1 MDFETCN
8 FVDRFM
14 PKHTHYTLT
23 KIQKVKK
30 HNRTPLNFHYSYL
43 CELKLSLFKSI
54 VNLET
59 LILTEVAE
67 QSLPAKVLTFSEG
80 KLTQPDE
87 SALDL
92 QLKHLRME
100 TSGLTLMLKIIAR
113 SAWREAIIFTFY
125 GIFPIMCAVDTGLSP
140 GVSRLRR

>member
-1 MDFETCN
+1 MHQT
-8 FVDRFM
+8 
-14 PKHTHYTLT
+14 
-23 KIQKVKK
+23 
-30 HNRTPLNFHYSYL
+30 S
-43 CELKLSLFKSI
+43 

-59 LILTEVAE
+59 LILTEVAG

-100 TSGLTLMLKIIAR
+100 TSGLTLKLKIIAR
-113 SAWREAIIFTFY
+113 SA
-125 GIFPIMCAVDTGLSP
+125 
-140 GVSRLRR
+140 